1 MSWVNE
7 ADIEMEKE
15 IYHIQHDQYNHLYYL
30 ANFFLTIYIC
40 LSIFRLPQQYGI
52 DCCTGFITLGKI

>member
-15 IYHIQHDQYNHLYYL
+15 IYHIQHDQYSHLYYS
-30 ANFFLTIYIC
+30 ANIFLTIYIC
-40 LSIFRLPQQYGI
+40 LSIFRFPQQYGI
-52 DCCTGFITLGKI
+52 ECFIGFISLGIY